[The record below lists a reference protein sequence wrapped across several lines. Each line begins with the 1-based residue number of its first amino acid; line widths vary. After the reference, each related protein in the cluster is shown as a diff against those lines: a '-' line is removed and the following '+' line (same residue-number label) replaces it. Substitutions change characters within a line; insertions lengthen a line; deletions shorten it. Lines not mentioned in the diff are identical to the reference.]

1 MMLSERIEAR
11 RCELGLSRSQ
21 LAAAM
26 TNGGRDTRE
35 ADIWRWESGRNA
47 PNLDALND
55 LARALET
62 TIDFLV
68 NGEAPASKAERAA
81 V

>member
-26 TNGGRDTRE
+26 TNRGRDTRE

-55 LARALET
+55 LARALDT
-62 TIDFLV
+62 TLDFLV
-68 NGEAPASKAERAA
+68 NGDVSTTAERAA